1 MKKYIFIAAGGTA
14 GHINAAISMGE
25 ELSDTFEV
33 IFLTGTRYL
42 DYQLFKDQ
50 NVIHLESKPLR
61 SSSPLTLLKNIFFN
75 AIVFCKLIRLFLEK
89 KPAFALGAGG
99 YVCGPSL
106 LAAKLLGNKVFI
118 IEQNAVVG
126 LTNRLLA
133 RISDLIFTN
142 FEDTKG
148 LEKISKDRVRVLG
161 NPIRKSIVFS
171 EEERSDKLKIFV
183 FGGSLGATQIN
194 EAIEIILKE
203 KLISGV
209 VICHQTGKDNIVD
222 YDESN
227 SDIHYKQHQ
236 YIDNMSEAYKWAN
249 VIVSRA
255 GASTISELRIVR
267 RASVLIPFPKAT
279 DNHQYLNG
287 LQLKEEGLFPCEVI
301 DHTLTGKEL
310 ARELVSA
317 IKRVSTAT
325 FDTTEVEN
333 EKASLRIKQE
343 ILKCLA

>member
-25 ELSDTFEV
+25 EFREDFEV
-33 IFLTGTRYL
+33 IYLTGTRYL

-61 SSSPLTLLKNIFFN
+61 SSSPITLLKNLFSNIL
-75 AIVFCKLIRLFLEK
+75 VFCKLLKLFMQK

-133 RISDLIFTN
+133 KISDLIFTN
-142 FEDTKG
+142 FENTKG
-148 LEKISKDRVRVLG
+148 LENISGDKIKVLG
-161 NPIRKSIVFS
+161 NPIRKSIVFT
-171 EEERSDKLKIFV
+171 EEERSDKLKILV

-194 EAIEIILKE
+194 EAIEIILKK

-227 SDIHYKQHQ
+227 ADIHYKQHQ
-236 YIDNMSEAYKWAN
+236 YIDNMSVAYKWAN
-249 VIVSRA
+249 VVVSRA
-255 GASTISELRIVR
+255 GASTVSELRIVR
-267 RASVLIPFPKAT
+267 RPSVLIPFPKAT

-287 LQLKEEGLFPCEVI
+287 LQLKEEGLFPCEVL
-301 DHTLTGKEL
+301 DHKLVGEEL
-310 ARELVSA
+310 AMELVSA
-317 IKRVSTAT
+317 IRMVSTAN
-325 FDTTEVEN
+325 FEN
-333 EKASLRIKQE
+333 KKVNDEKASLAIRQE